1 MRGKRGVIVIVHVA
15 ERIIPAHAGQT
26 KSLAALAA
34 LAADHPRACGAN
46 RKMMCMVG
54 FSFGSSPRMR
64 GKLVWV
70 ALGWRPPRIIPAHA
84 GQTSCQAKRSR
95 DCSDHPRA
103 CGANGI
109 PSAPWSATHGSSP
122 RMRGEP
128 ITLFSC
134 SGYERI
140 IPAHAGQTS
149 WCWRTRRL
157 GTDHPRAC
165 GANLG
170 VDLVRGGVTG
180 SSPRM
185 RGKRRKLLTD
195 LSNIR
200 IIPAHAGQTRR
211 TRCS

>member
-1 MRGKRGVIVIVHVA
+1 MRGKRGIHRGLHVA
-15 ERIIPAHAGQT
+15 
-26 KSLAALAA
+26 L
-34 LAADHPRACGAN
+34 
-46 RKMMCMVG
+46 
-54 FSFGSSPRMR
+54 
-64 GKLVWV
+64 
-70 ALGWRPPRIIPAHA
+70 RIIPAHA

-140 IPAHAGQTS
+140 IPAHAGQTWAS
-149 WCWRTRRL
+149 TSFVEVL
-157 GTDHPRAC
+157 PDHPRTC
-165 GANLG
+165 GANREYDGQVAG
-170 VDLVRGGVTG
+170 VEG

-200 IIPAHAGQTRR
+200 IIPAHAGQTPPQDR
-211 TRCS
+211 TRQAPADHPRTCGANMLPLSPSWTSFGSSPHMRGKHVGVRGHRDGRRIISAHAGQTGLH

>member
-84 GQTSCQAKRSR
+84 GQTRYPPRPSCGPA
-95 DCSDHPRA
+95 DHPRA

-165 GANLG
+165 GANTNNTG
-170 VDLVRGGVTG
+170 ADQNVFG
-180 SSPRM
+180 SSPHM
-185 RGKRRKLLTD
+185 RGKRAEHGVLD
-195 LSNIR
+195 AAHR
-200 IIPAHAGQTRR
+200 IIPAHAGQTF
-211 TRCS
+211 